1 MTTTTFALKYV
12 DNVGFAA
19 DQGGRGFLMPT
30 AMVPRGDGRIFV
42 ASRSNNT
49 ARTIVGIQAV
59 TRRHDFFGQIGGYG
73 SDPGQMIW
81 PSALALDS
89 EDNLYLADDFL
100 DRNHRVR
107 RGGRGSLDLGRRGF
121 GRRPDRRPVGP
132 PLRQRRQPVG
142 GGPQEPPYPEVHQR
156 RQVPVP
162 VGLLRQRPRPGSTY
176 PGASPRTGTA
186 TSTSPTGATTASRSS
201 PPKAT
206 SSPPSER
213 PATATVSST
222 DRPA

>member
-100 DRNHRVR
+100 NRITVYDGEGEVVSTWGVKGSGDGQIDGPSGLLFDR
-107 RGGRGSLDLGRRGF
+107 RG
-121 GRRPDRRPVGP
+121 
-132 PLRQRRQPVG
+132 QPAG
-142 GGPQEPPYPEVHQR
+142 GGPQEPPNPEVHQR
-156 RQVPVP
+156 RQVSVP
-162 VGLLRQRPRPGSTY
+162 VGLLRQQPRPVQPY

-186 TSTSPTGATTASRSS
+186 MSTSPTGATTASRSS

-213 PATATVSST
+213 PATATVSSI